1 MFNLGGEVLEEDL
14 SEQLRTL
21 GQINKV
27 VSRAAQREDERNI
40 MSFNKVFTH
49 AGQDGVSFITYCIVS
64 SKQEADIAAV
74 KETKNSFDEQTDA
87 IGTTNWTRT
96 V

>member
-1 MFNLGGEVLEEDL
+1 M
-14 SEQLRTL
+14 RTS

-40 MSFNKVFTH
+40 MSFNRVFTH
-49 AGQDGVSFITYCIVS
+49 TGQNGVSFFIYCIVS
-64 SKQEADIAAV
+64 SKQEADVAAV
-74 KETKNSFDEQTDA
+74 KETKNTFDEQTDA